1 MYRLTEYEKVEPVF
15 YYNTV
20 QQQTTAENSQETN
33 IEENKTT
40 GKFIRK
46 TNIKVK
52 CCKYVYFYRKFVLEY
67 ISISK
72 LNQEGW

>member
-40 GKFIRK
+40 GKWTSIYKKEIISFR
-46 TNIKVK
+46 K
-52 CCKYVYFYRKFVLEY
+52 CCKYVYFIEY
-67 ISISK
+67 
-72 LNQEGW
+72 LF